1 MSQPLHAQTMTHSQ
15 PPHFAQPNPAH
26 ALNGSTHLALPGSAD
41 TVRVTD
47 FTVGLPAIVAAPT
60 GLMTDWNELLD
71 AVKARLRLSVAEMS
85 QAAGPHSQPQPTAAQ
100 RTRSGV
106 LECVDALDQL
116 HATLRQELGRR
127 QRLELEVFD
136 AQATLAQARA
146 ELAGTQAGER
156 QARHLAAHDA
166 LTSLPNRSR
175 FRERLDLALGP
186 DRPVQGGISVLYLDL
201 DGFKPINDLHGHAV
215 GDEVLRIIAMRLT
228 RAVRAEDVVSRLGG
242 DEFACLV
249 VDRLDRGQLTR
260 LAGKLFDAVSAPLT
274 VGELRLSVTPS
285 IGIATHWGE
294 GAEPDA
300 LLQRADAAMYRA
312 KRAQCCIAFCE
323 EVAPRGTC
331 A

>member
-15 PPHFAQPNPAH
+15 PPHFAQPNPAQ
-26 ALNGSTHLALPGSAD
+26 ALNGSTHLALPDSAD

-47 FTVGLPAIVAAPT
+47 FTAGLPAIVAAPT

-71 AVKARLRLSVAEMS
+71 AAKARLRLSAAEMS

-127 QRLELEVFD
+127 QGLELEVFD

-249 VDRLDRGQLTR
+249 VDRLDRQLTR